1 MKGIILLAALA
12 LAGCA
17 PKLQFANEAGGV
29 VSQAMSPGNDRAF
42 ALAEAHCEKY
52 GKVARI
58 ESQTALVKST
68 RFECVAR

>member
-1 MKGIILLAALA
+1 MKGIIIIAALA

-29 VSQAMSPGNDRAF
+29 VSQAGSPGNDRAF

-52 GKVARI
+52 GKVARVTA
-58 ESQTALVKST
+58 QTIWVKST
-68 RFECVAR
+68 RFDCVAR